1 MSIIVPAFMPP
12 LLPEEFD
19 TEFDRK
25 NSDTVFIGEAA
36 EHIVAKYFLKNKINF
51 GRPTVDQG
59 TDWWVQNSDDPTTIE
74 RAQVKK
80 VAWKNKID
88 SGMRDRHGAE
98 VRRHTFD
105 FRFQSSGSKS
115 DKSKT
120 FYGPGSCDA
129 FYHVLVTPL
138 RELIWKIPADLVPVD
153 NNGWFIQSKSPVL
166 DRSFKVRKKPDFQIR
181 DMLISCMYDVR
192 LIQAYPDFFFPQ
204 KQTVMEFFE

>member
-51 GRPTVDQG
+51 GKPLVDQG
-59 TDWWVQNSDDPTTIE
+59 TDWWVQGDDPRKIE

-80 VAWKNKID
+80 VAWKAKID
-88 SGMRDRHGAE
+88 TGLRNRRGIE
-98 VRRHTFD
+98 VRRDTFD
-105 FRFQSSGSKS
+105 FRFQSSGSKT
-115 DKSKT
+115 DPSKC
-120 FYGPGSCDA
+120 FYGPESIDV

-138 RELIWKIPADLVPVD
+138 REMIWKIPANLVPVD
-153 NNGWFIQSKSPVL
+153 QMGWFVQSKSPVL

-192 LIQAYPDFFFPQ
+192 LIEAYPDFFFPQ